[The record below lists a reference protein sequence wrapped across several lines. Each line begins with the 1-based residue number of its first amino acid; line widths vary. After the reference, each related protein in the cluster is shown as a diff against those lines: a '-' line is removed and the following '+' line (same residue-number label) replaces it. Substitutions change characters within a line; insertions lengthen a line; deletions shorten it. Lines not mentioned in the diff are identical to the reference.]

1 MKRRE
6 FLKAGLAAGGT
17 VIMPAG
23 NSSAHQDIT
32 APQFYQTTQEKQSH
46 PLYFDALT
54 FPGSDYSD
62 IRKSGLSGFIW
73 DISIGTVINN
83 KYIRAMKPT
92 LKNMAQLLNFL
103 RNNEHGL
110 FLAVKGSEITEAQ
123 KNEKTA
129 VIFQS
134 QSAEI
139 FDDDLDMINVF
150 YEMGLRISQMTHH
163 YGNEFAGG
171 SLVKEWTGLT
181 KPGISA
187 VEKMCELGIIPDLSH
202 ANEVLAEDILRTSI
216 LPVIATHTACRAIV
230 NNARCIPDKIIKG
243 IADSGGVVGI
253 FAMSFWLTNEDKPT
267 CESYIRQIEHVINT
281 GGIDS
286 VGISNDYTIAGQ
298 PDGVKNNNDN
308 SKTAP
313 LYHPWWKQHEG
324 ILGFEKLPKHVFIP
338 EMNNVRRFFVIQEEL
353 EKRKY
358 SSGDIE
364 KIMGGNWVRVLTET
378 LG

>member
-6 FLKAGLAAGGT
+6 FIKAGLAAGGA
-17 VIMPAG
+17 VITPGG
-23 NSSAHQDIT
+23 NSAAHQKIT
-32 APQFYQTTQEKQSH
+32 AHQFHQTSQEKQSH

-73 DISIGTVINN
+73 DISKGTSINN
-83 KYIRAMKPT
+83 KYLRAMKPT
-92 LKNMAQLLNFL
+92 LKYMVRLRSFL

-110 FLAVKGSEITEAQ
+110 FNAVKGSEIIKA
-123 KNEKTA
+123 KNNGKTA

-134 QSAEI
+134 QSAEV
-139 FDDDLDMINVF
+139 FDNDLDMINVF

-181 KPGISA
+181 KLGFNA

-202 ANEVLAEDILRTSI
+202 ANEVLAENILRTST

-230 NNARCIPDKIIKG
+230 NNARCLPDNIIKG

-253 FAMSFWLTNEDKPT
+253 FAMSFWLTNENKPT
-267 CESYIRQIEHVINT
+267 CESYIRQLEHVINT
-281 GGIDS
+281 GGVDS
-286 VGISNDYTIAGQ
+286 VGISNDYTISGQ
-298 PDGVKNNNDN
+298 PDGIKNDNDN
-308 SKTAP
+308 SKVTP

-338 EMNNVRRFFVIQEEL
+338 EMNNVRRFFVIQKEL

-358 SSGDIE
+358 STGDIE
-364 KIMGGNWVRVLTET
+364 KIMGGNWVRVLTEA